1 MAKSLVD
8 RLLASDEASVRW
20 RTRVG
25 VLGEDPDKPA
35 NRRLRNGIRTS
46 PAARRL
52 IDGHARLQPR
62 TYAKWRGGHWV
73 LMALADL
80 GYPPGDEELAPMRD
94 GVLRTWLH
102 GHYFREF
109 DADAGP
115 RAGPPRASGIA
126 IVNGRYRQC
135 GSLQG
140 GALLAVARLGLDD
153 GRAADLVERL
163 RHWQWPD
170 GGWNCDRDR
179 EARSSSVYETLIPMR
194 GLAAYASGS
203 DGRPTDRRQARRAS
217 RLAAEVLLTR
227 RLLFRR
233 SDGKLIRGDWV
244 KLHSPVYWHYDV
256 LAALKG
262 IAEAGLIDDPRCAD
276 ALELLERKQL
286 PTGGWAAEAKFYE
299 PPDAERGSRDHVD
312 WGGVDKGR
320 MNEWVTVDALTVL
333 AAAGR
338 LPA

>member
-1 MAKSLVD
+1 MATSVVD
-8 RLLASDEASVRW
+8 RLVKSDEASIRW
-20 RTRVG
+20 RTRVN

-52 IDGHARLQPR
+52 IDGHGRLRPK
-62 TYAKWRGGHWV
+62 TYSKWRGGHWV

-80 GYPPGDEELAPMRD
+80 GYPPGDDDLAPMRD
-94 GVLRTWLH
+94 GVLNTWLH
-102 GHYFREF
+102 GFYFREF

-115 RAGPPRASGIA
+115 RRSGIP

-140 GALLAVARLGLDD
+140 GALLAIARLGIDD
-153 GRAADLVERL
+153 GRAASLVERL

-170 GGWNCDRDR
+170 GGWNCDRDPD
-179 EARSSSVYETLIPMR
+179 ARSSSVYETLIPMR
-194 GLAAYASGS
+194 GLAAYASRSAGRSS
-203 DGRPTDRRQARRAS
+203 DRQEAARAS
-217 RLAAEVLLTR
+217 RRAAEVLLTR

-233 SDGKLIRGDWV
+233 STGEVIRGDWV
-244 KLHSPVYWHYDV
+244 KLHFPVYWHYDV

-276 ALELLERKQL
+276 GLDLLERKQL

-299 PPDAERGSRDHVD
+299 PPDAERGTRDHVD
-312 WGGVDKGR
+312 WGGVDRGR

-338 LPA
+338 LPARA